1 MMGETELI
9 GEIEPRVKDILVKF
23 KLKPEHALYSMTRG
37 KTTLLIMKHKY
48 CELVAVKAGV
58 IIDDL
63 VEVETNSASGIA
75 VIKCYAH
82 NDKMKVITY
91 GEASPKNCRV
101 AYPYAMA
108 EKRAV
113 DRAILK
119 LVGLHGFVY
128 SEDEMED
135 TKDQKIGSAD
145 DEAIHTFLTNIKG
158 SKTLKQA
165 TGYYEMAKVN
175 IAKAKKS
182 NPGLYQ
188 MAVAKYESKRKEL
201 QSV

>member
-1 MMGETELI
+1 MMGN
-9 GEIEPRVKDILVKF
+9 IEPRVKKILQEYD
-23 KLKPEHALYSMTRG
+23 LKPEHALWELKRG
-37 KTTLLIMKHKY
+37 GKATLVMLHKY
-48 CELVAVKAGV
+48 CELVGAKAGV
-58 IIDDL
+58 VIDDIL
-63 VEVETNSASGIA
+63 EVETNSAQGIA
-75 VIKCYAH
+75 VVKCYAH

-91 GEASPKNCRV
+91 GEASPKNSKV

-128 SEDEMED
+128 SEDEFD
-135 TKDQKIGSAD
+135 TSNDKVGSAD
-145 DEAIHTFLTNIKG
+145 DDAINTFLTNIEG
-158 SKTLKQA
+158 SKTIKQA

>member
-1 MMGETELI
+1 MM

-23 KLKPEHALYSMTRG
+23 KLKPEHALYSMPIGNKR
-37 KTTLLIMKHKY
+37 LLIMKHKY

-58 IIDDL
+58 VIDDL
-63 VEVETNSASGIA
+63 VEVETNSASGKA

-113 DRAILK
+113 DRAVLK

-135 TKDQKIGSAD
+135 ADDQKIGSAD
-145 DEAIHTFLTNIKG
+145 DDAIKTFLTNIEG

-175 IAKAKKS
+175 IAKAKQS

-188 MAVAKYESKRKEL
+188 MATAKYESKRKEL

>member
-1 MMGETELI
+1 MVAN
-9 GEIEPRVKDILVKF
+9 IEPRVKKILAQYD
-23 KLKPEHALYSMTRG
+23 LKPEYALWSLTRG
-37 KTTLLIMKHKY
+37 NKTTMVMLHKY
-48 CELVAVKAGV
+48 CELVGAKAGV

-75 VIKCYAH
+75 VVKCYAH

-91 GEASPKNCRV
+91 GEASPKNSKV

-135 TKDQKIGSAD
+135 TENEKIGSAD
-145 DEAIHTFLTNIKG
+145 DDAIKTFITNIAS

-175 IAKAKKS
+175 IAKAKES
-182 NPGLYQ
+182 NPGLYHT
-188 MAVAKYESKRKEL
+188 AIAKYESKRKEL
-201 QSV
+201 KSV

>member
-1 MMGETELI
+1 
-9 GEIEPRVKDILVKF
+9 
-23 KLKPEHALYSMTRG
+23 
-37 KTTLLIMKHKY
+37 
-48 CELVAVKAGV
+48 
-58 IIDDL
+58 
-63 VEVETNSASGIA
+63 
-75 VIKCYAH
+75 
-82 NDKMKVITY
+82 MKVITY
-91 GEASPKNCRV
+91 GEASPKNSKV

-128 SEDEMED
+128 SEDEFD
-135 TKDQKIGSAD
+135 TTNQKIWSAD
-145 DEAIHTFLTNIKG
+145 DDAIKSFLTNIEG
-158 SKTLKQA
+158 SKTIKQA

-175 IAKAKKS
+175 IAKAKNS

-188 MAVAKYESKRKEL
+188 LAVAKYESKRKEL

>member
-1 MMGETELI
+1 M
-9 GEIEPRVKDILVKF
+9 
-23 KLKPEHALYSMTRG
+23 
-37 KTTLLIMKHKY
+37 HKY
-48 CELVAVKAGV
+48 CELVGAKAGIV
-58 IIDDL
+58 IDDI
-63 VEVETNSASGIA
+63 VEIETNSAQGIA
-75 VIKCYAH
+75 VVKCYAH

-91 GEASPKNCRV
+91 GECSPKNSKV

-128 SEDEMED
+128 SEDEFD
-135 TKDQKIGSAD
+135 TTDQKIGSAD
-145 DEAIHTFLTNIKG
+145 DDAIKTFLTNIEG
-158 SKTLKQA
+158 SKTIKQA

>member
-1 MMGETELI
+1 ML
-9 GEIEPRVKDILVKF
+9 
-23 KLKPEHALYSMTRG
+23 
-37 KTTLLIMKHKY
+37 HKY
-48 CELVAVKAGV
+48 CELVGAKAGV
-58 IIDDL
+58 VIDDIL
-63 VEVETNSASGIA
+63 EVETNSAQGIA
-75 VIKCYAH
+75 VVKCYAH

-91 GEASPKNCRV
+91 GEASPKNSKV

-128 SEDEMED
+128 SEDEFD
-135 TKDQKIGSAD
+135 TSTDKVGSAD
-145 DEAIHTFLTNIKG
+145 DDAITTFIANIES
-158 SKTLKQA
+158 SKTIKQA
-165 TGYYEMAKVN
+165 TGYYEMNKVN

>member
-1 MMGETELI
+1 MVAN
-9 GEIEPRVKDILVKF
+9 IEPRVKKILAQYD
-23 KLKPEHALYSMTRG
+23 LNPEHALWSLTRG
-37 KTTLLIMKHKY
+37 NKTTMVMLHKY
-48 CELVAVKAGV
+48 CELVGAKAGV

-75 VIKCYAH
+75 VVKCYAH

-91 GEASPKNCRV
+91 GEASPKNCKV

-128 SEDEMED
+128 SEDEIDD
-135 TKDQKIGSAD
+135 TEDQKIGSAD

-165 TGYYEMAKVN
+165 TGYYEMARVN
-175 IAKAKKS
+175 IAKAKQS

-188 MAVAKYESKRKEL
+188 MAIAKYESKRKEL
-201 QSV
+201 KSV

>member
-1 MMGETELI
+1 MVAN
-9 GEIEPRVKDILVKF
+9 IEPRVKKILAQYD
-23 KLKPEHALYSMTRG
+23 LNPEHALWSLTRG
-37 KTTLLIMKHKY
+37 NKTTMVMLHKY
-48 CELVAVKAGV
+48 CELVGAKAGV

-75 VIKCYAH
+75 VVKCYAH

-91 GEASPKNCRV
+91 GEASPKNSKV

-128 SEDEMED
+128 SEDEIDD
-135 TKDQKIGSAD
+135 TEDQKIGSAD

-165 TGYYEMAKVN
+165 TGYYEMARVN
-175 IAKAKKS
+175 IAKAKQS

-188 MAVAKYESKRKEL
+188 MAIAKYESKRKEL
-201 QSV
+201 KSV

>member
-1 MMGETELI
+1 MVAN
-9 GEIEPRVKDILVKF
+9 IEPRVKKILAQYD
-23 KLKPEHALYSMTRG
+23 LKPEHALWSLTRG
-37 KTTLLIMKHKY
+37 NKTTMVMLHKY
-48 CELVAVKAGV
+48 CELVGAKAGV

-75 VIKCYAH
+75 VVKCYAH

-91 GEASPKNCRV
+91 GEASPKNSKV

-128 SEDEMED
+128 SEDEIDD
-135 TKDQKIGSAD
+135 TEDQKIGSAD
-145 DEAIHTFLTNIKG
+145 DDAIKTFLTNIAG

-165 TGYYEMAKVN
+165 TGYYEMARVN
-175 IAKAKKS
+175 IAKAKQS
-182 NPGLYQ
+182 NPGLDQ
-188 MAVAKYESKRKEL
+188 MAIAKYESKRKEL
-201 QSV
+201 KSV

>member
-1 MMGETELI
+1 MMGN
-9 GEIEPRVKDILVKF
+9 IEPRVKKILAEYD
-23 KLKPEHALYSMTRG
+23 LKPEHALWELKRG
-37 KTTLLIMKHKY
+37 GKATLIMLHKY
-48 CELVAVKAGV
+48 CELVGAKAGV
-58 IIDDL
+58 VIDDIL
-63 VEVETNSASGIA
+63 EVETNSAQGIA
-75 VIKCYAH
+75 VVKCYAH

-91 GEASPKNCRV
+91 GEASPKNSKV

-128 SEDEMED
+128 SEDEFD
-135 TKDQKIGSAD
+135 TTDQKIGSAD
-145 DEAIHTFLTNIKG
+145 DDAIKTFLTNIEG

-182 NPGLYQ
+182 NPALYHT
-188 MAVAKYESKRKEL
+188 AVAKYEDKRKEL

>member
-1 MMGETELI
+1 
-9 GEIEPRVKDILVKF
+9 
-23 KLKPEHALYSMTRG
+23 
-37 KTTLLIMKHKY
+37 
-48 CELVAVKAGV
+48 
-58 IIDDL
+58 
-63 VEVETNSASGIA
+63 
-75 VIKCYAH
+75 
-82 NDKMKVITY
+82 MKVITY

-113 DRAILK
+113 DRAVLK

-128 SEDEMED
+128 SEDEMDD
-135 TKDQKIGSAD
+135 TDDQKIGSAND
-145 DEAIHTFLTNIKG
+145 DAIQTFLTNIEG

-188 MAVAKYESKRKEL
+188 MATAKYESKRKEL

>member
-1 MMGETELI
+1 MESNYTESLI
-9 GEIEPRVKDILVKF
+9 KKF
-23 KLKPEHALYSMTRG
+23 KDDYKLDGTDFWLHKQSKNWIIKHNALE
-37 KTTLLIMKHKY
+37 K
-48 CELVAVKAGV
+48 VASQEKITWKLEVLNFSPDIVVKCIATSGDRV
-58 IIDDL
+58 IESL
-63 VEVETNSASGIA
+63 
-75 VIKCYAH
+75 
-82 NDKMKVITY
+82 
-91 GEASPKNCRV
+91 GEASPKNTIINH
-101 AYPYAMA
+101 PYAMA

-128 SEDEMED
+128 SEDEFD
-135 TKDQKIGSAD
+135 TTDQKIGSAD
-145 DEAIHTFLTNIKG
+145 DDAIKTFLTNIEG
-158 SKTLKQA
+158 SKTIKQA

>member
-1 MMGETELI
+1 MVAN
-9 GEIEPRVKDILVKF
+9 IEPRVKKILAQYD
-23 KLKPEHALYSMTRG
+23 LNPEHALWSLTRG
-37 KTTLLIMKHKY
+37 NKTTMVMLHKY
-48 CELVAVKAGV
+48 CELVGAKAGV

-75 VIKCYAH
+75 VVKCYAH

-91 GEASPKNCRV
+91 GEASPKNSKV

-128 SEDEMED
+128 SEDEIDD
-135 TKDQKIGSAD
+135 TEDQKIGSAD

-165 TGYYEMAKVN
+165 TGYYEMARVN
-175 IAKAKKS
+175 IAKAKES
-182 NPGLYQ
+182 NPGLYHT
-188 MAVAKYESKRKEL
+188 AIAKYESKRKEL
-201 QSV
+201 KSV

>member
-1 MMGETELI
+1 MVML
-9 GEIEPRVKDILVKF
+9 
-23 KLKPEHALYSMTRG
+23 
-37 KTTLLIMKHKY
+37 HKY
-48 CELVAVKAGV
+48 CELVGAKAGV

-75 VIKCYAH
+75 VVKCYAH

-91 GEASPKNCRV
+91 GEASPKNCKV

-128 SEDEMED
+128 SEDEIDD
-135 TKDQKIGSAD
+135 TEDQKIGSAD

-165 TGYYEMAKVN
+165 TGYYEMARVN
-175 IAKAKKS
+175 IAKAKQS

-188 MAVAKYESKRKEL
+188 MAIAKYESKRKEL
-201 QSV
+201 KSV

>member
-1 MMGETELI
+1 MVAN
-9 GEIEPRVKDILVKF
+9 IEPRVKKILAQYD
-23 KLKPEHALYSMTRG
+23 LKPEHALWSLTRG
-37 KTTLLIMKHKY
+37 NKTTMVMLHKY
-48 CELVAVKAGV
+48 CELVGAKAGV

-75 VIKCYAH
+75 VVKCYAH

-128 SEDEMED
+128 SEDEIDD
-135 TKDQKIGSAD
+135 TEDQKIGSAD

>member
-1 MMGETELI
+1 MVAN
-9 GEIEPRVKDILVKF
+9 IEPRVKKILAQYD
-23 KLKPEHALYSMTRG
+23 LNPEHALWSLTRG
-37 KTTLLIMKHKY
+37 NKTTMVMLHKY
-48 CELVAVKAGV
+48 CELVGAKAGV

-75 VIKCYAH
+75 VVKCYAH

-91 GEASPKNCRV
+91 GEASPKNSKV

-128 SEDEMED
+128 SEDEIDD
-135 TKDQKIGSAD
+135 TEDQKIGSAD

-165 TGYYEMAKVN
+165 TGYYEMARVN
-175 IAKAKKS
+175 IAKAKQS

-188 MAVAKYESKRKEL
+188 MAIAKYESKRQEL
-201 QSV
+201 KSV

>member
-1 MMGETELI
+1 MAS
-9 GEIEPRVKDILVKF
+9 IEPRVKNILQQYD
-23 KLKPEHALYSMTRG
+23 LKPEHALWELKRG
-37 KTTLLIMKHKY
+37 GKATLVMLNKY
-48 CELVAVKAGV
+48 CELVGAKAGV
-58 IIDDL
+58 VIDDIL
-63 VEVETNSASGIA
+63 EVATNSAQGIA
-75 VIKCYAH
+75 VVKCYAH

-91 GEASPKNCRV
+91 GEASPKNSKV

-128 SEDEMED
+128 SEDEFD
-135 TKDQKIGSAD
+135 TSNDKVGSAD
-145 DEAIHTFLTNIKG
+145 DDAINTFLTNIEG

-165 TGYYEMAKVN
+165 TGYYEMARVN
-175 IAKAKKS
+175 IAKAKQS
-182 NPGLYQ
+182 TPGLYHT
-188 MAVAKYESKRKEL
+188 AIAKYESKRKEL

>member
-1 MMGETELI
+1 MMAN
-9 GEIEPRVKDILVKF
+9 IEPRVKKILAKYD
-23 KLKPEHALYSMTRG
+23 LNPDHALWALTRG
-37 KTTLLIMKHKY
+37 NKTTLIMLHKY

-58 IIDDL
+58 VIDDL

-75 VIKCYAH
+75 VVKCYAH

-91 GEASPKNCRV
+91 GEASPKNSKV

-135 TKDQKIGSAD
+135 TENEKIGSAD
-145 DEAIHTFLTNIKG
+145 DDAIKTFITNIAS

-175 IAKAKKS
+175 IAKAKES
-182 NPGLYQ
+182 NPGLYHT
-188 MAVAKYESKRKEL
+188 AIAKYESKRKEL
-201 QSV
+201 KSV

>member
-1 MMGETELI
+1 MM

-23 KLKPEHALYSMTRG
+23 KLKPEHALYSMPIG
-37 KTTLLIMKHKY
+37 NKKLLIMKHKY

-113 DRAILK
+113 DRAVLK

-128 SEDEMED
+128 SEDEMDD
-135 TKDQKIGSAD
+135 TDDQKIGSAND
-145 DEAIHTFLTNIKG
+145 DAIQTFLTNIEG

-188 MAVAKYESKRKEL
+188 MATAKYESKRKEL

>member
-1 MMGETELI
+1 MVAN
-9 GEIEPRVKDILVKF
+9 IEPRVKKILAQYD
-23 KLKPEHALYSMTRG
+23 LNPEHALWSLTRG
-37 KTTLLIMKHKY
+37 NKTTMVMLHKY
-48 CELVAVKAGV
+48 CELVGAKAGV

-75 VIKCYAH
+75 VVKCYAH

-91 GEASPKNCRV
+91 GEASPKNCKV

-128 SEDEMED
+128 SEDEIDD
-135 TKDQKIGSAD
+135 TEDQKIGSAN

-165 TGYYEMAKVN
+165 TGYYEMARVN
-175 IAKAKKS
+175 IAKAKQS

-188 MAVAKYESKRKEL
+188 MAIAKYESKRKEL
-201 QSV
+201 KSV

>member
-1 MMGETELI
+1 MMAN
-9 GEIEPRVKDILVKF
+9 IEPRVKKILAQYD
-23 KLKPEHALYSMTRG
+23 LKPEHALWELKRG
-37 KTTLLIMKHKY
+37 GKATLIMLHKY
-48 CELVAVKAGV
+48 CELVGAKAGV
-58 IIDDL
+58 VIDDL
-63 VEVETNSASGIA
+63 VEVETNSAQGIA
-75 VIKCYAH
+75 VVKCYAH
-82 NDKMKVITY
+82 NNKMKVITY
-91 GEASPKNCRV
+91 GEASPKNSKV

-135 TKDQKIGSAD
+135 TENEKIGSAD
-145 DEAIHTFLTNIKG
+145 DDAIKTFITNITS

-175 IAKAKKS
+175 IAKAKES
-182 NPGLYQ
+182 NPGLYHT
-188 MAVAKYESKRKEL
+188 AIAKYESKRKEL
-201 QSV
+201 KSV

>member
-1 MMGETELI
+1 MVAN
-9 GEIEPRVKDILVKF
+9 IEPRVKKILAQYD
-23 KLKPEHALYSMTRG
+23 LKPEHALWSLTRG
-37 KTTLLIMKHKY
+37 NKTTMVMLHKY
-48 CELVAVKAGV
+48 CELVGAKAGV

-75 VIKCYAH
+75 VVKCYAH

-91 GEASPKNCRV
+91 GEASPKNSKV

-128 SEDEMED
+128 SEDEIDD
-135 TKDQKIGSAD
+135 TEDQKIGSAD

-165 TGYYEMAKVN
+165 TGYYEMARVN
-175 IAKAKKS
+175 IAKAKQS

-188 MAVAKYESKRKEL
+188 MAIAKYESKRKEL
-201 QSV
+201 KSV